1 VKIKADLHIKIFKNQ
16 MKQKETFF
24 TCFVFQ
30 FYFIHLVYSFYIK
43 SGHFIFKSMEYLS
56 DRIKSLSV
64 SQTLAMAQKSRELKA
79 KGIDIISLSLGEPD
93 FNTPDY
99 IKEAAKKAID
109 DNYSKYPPVPGYND
123 LREAISRKFKEENGL
138 TYSPDQIIVSAG
150 GKHSIINVILSIIN
164 PGDEVI
170 ILAPYWVSYYDQ
182 VLLAGGKPVIV
193 TAAIENDFK
202 IRPEQLETAIT
213 SKTRLI
219 IFNSPSNPTGMV
231 YDRNEMEKIARI
243 VQKHEGLFIM
253 SDEIYE
259 HIIFSGEHVS
269 MASFDFIYDRVI
281 TVNGVSKGYAMTGW
295 RIGYIGAPLWIVK
308 ACDKLQG
315 QFTSGVCSIAQR
327 AALAAIQ
334 GKNDSKQIMK
344 EAFHRRRDLIC
355 SLLKEI
361 KGLKVPVP
369 EGAFYVM
376 PDISYFLGKS
386 DGITTIVNSD
396 DLALYLLDKAQ
407 VAVVGGDAFG
417 APDCIRISYATADNL
432 LTEAVKRIK
441 SALERLH

>member
-1 VKIKADLHIKIFKNQ
+1 
-16 MKQKETFF
+16 
-24 TCFVFQ
+24 
-30 FYFIHLVYSFYIK
+30 
-43 SGHFIFKSMEYLS
+43 MEYLS

-109 DNYSKYPPVPGYND
+109 DNYSRYSPVPGYND
-123 LREAISRKFKEENGL
+123 LREAISKKFKEENGIN
-138 TYSPDQIIVSAG
+138 YSPDQIIVSAG
-150 GKHSIINVILSIIN
+150 GKHSLINVILSIIN

-182 VLLAGGKPVIV
+182 IILAGGKPVV
-193 TAAIENDFK
+193 VEATLENDFK
-202 IRPEQLETAIT
+202 IRPEKLEAAIT
-213 SKTRLI
+213 DKTRLI

-231 YDRNEMEKIARI
+231 YARNEMEKIARI
-243 VQKHEGLFIM
+243 VEKHEGLFIM

-259 HIIFSGEHVS
+259 HIIFTGEHVS
-269 MASFDFIYDRVI
+269 MASFDFIYDKVI

-295 RIGYIGAPLWIVK
+295 RIGYIGAPLWIAK

-334 GKNDSKQIMK
+334 GKGDSRQVMK
-344 EAFHRRRDLIC
+344 EAFLRRRDLIC
-355 SLLKEI
+355 GLLKEI
-361 KGLKVPVP
+361 KGLKMRVPQ
-369 EGAFYVM
+369 GAFYVM
-376 PDISYFLGKS
+376 PDISFYLGKS
-386 DGITTIVNSD
+386 DGETKIVNSEN
-396 DLALYLLDKAQ
+396 LALYLLDKAQ

-417 APDCIRISYATADNL
+417 APDCIRLSYATADNL
-432 LTEAVKRIK
+432 LVEAARRIK
-441 SALERLH
+441 SALERLK

>member
-1 VKIKADLHIKIFKNQ
+1 
-16 MKQKETFF
+16 
-24 TCFVFQ
+24 
-30 FYFIHLVYSFYIK
+30 
-43 SGHFIFKSMEYLS
+43 MEYLS

-109 DNYSKYPPVPGYND
+109 DNFSKYPPVPGYTD
-123 LREAISRKFKEENGL
+123 LREAISKKFRDENNII
-138 TYSPDQIIVSAG
+138 YSPEQIIVSAG
-150 GKHSIINVILSIIN
+150 GKHSLINVILSIVN

-182 VLLAGGKPVIV
+182 IIIAGGKPVVIE
-193 TAAIENDFK
+193 AKLENDFK
-202 IRPEQLETAIT
+202 IRPEQLEAAIT
-213 SKTRLI
+213 GKTRLI

-231 YDRNEMEKIARI
+231 YDRSEMEKIAR
-243 VQKHEGLFIM
+243 VVAKHEGLFII

-259 HIIFSGEHVS
+259 HIIFTGEHVS
-269 MASFDFIYDRVI
+269 MASFDFITDRVI

-295 RIGYIGAPLWIVK
+295 RIGYIGAPLWIAK
-308 ACDKLQG
+308 ACNKLQG

-334 GKNDSKQIMK
+334 GSGESQKMMR
-344 EAFHRRRDLIC
+344 EAFLRRRNLIC
-355 SLLKEI
+355 GLLKEV
-361 KGLKVPVP
+361 KGLKVRVP
-369 EGAFYVM
+369 QGAFYVM
-376 PDISYFLGKS
+376 PDISYYLGKS
-386 DGITTIVNSD
+386 DGETKILNSD

-407 VAVVGGDAFG
+407 VATVGGDAFG
-417 APDCIRISYATADNL
+417 APDCLRISYATSDEL
-432 LTEAVKRIK
+432 LIEAVKRIK
-441 SALERLH
+441 TALEKLK

>member
-1 VKIKADLHIKIFKNQ
+1 
-16 MKQKETFF
+16 
-24 TCFVFQ
+24 
-30 FYFIHLVYSFYIK
+30 
-43 SGHFIFKSMEYLS
+43 MEYLS

-79 KGIDIISLSLGEPD
+79 KGFDIISLSLGEPD

-109 DNYSKYPPVPGYND
+109 DNYSKYPPVPGYAD
-123 LREAISRKFKEENGL
+123 FREAISLKFKKENGIN
-138 TYSPDQIIVSAG
+138 YSPEQIVVSAG
-150 GKHSIINVILSIIN
+150 AKHSLINVILSIVN

-182 VLLAGGKPVIV
+182 IIFAEGKPVVIEGKL
-193 TAAIENDFK
+193 ENDFK
-202 IRPEQLETAIT
+202 IKPEQLESAIT

-231 YDRNEMEKIARI
+231 YNRNEMEKIARI
-243 VQKHEGLFIM
+243 IEKHEGLFII

-259 HIIFSGEHVS
+259 HIIFEGEHVS

-295 RIGYIGAPLWIVK
+295 RIGYIGAPLWIAK
-308 ACDKLQG
+308 ACNKLQG

-334 GKNDSKQIMK
+334 GTGESQKKMK
-344 EAFHRRRDLIC
+344 EAFLRRRNLIC
-355 SLLKEI
+355 GLLKEI
-361 KGLKVPVP
+361 KGMKVNIPQ
-369 EGAFYVM
+369 GAFYVM
-376 PDISYFLGKS
+376 PDISYFLGKT
-386 DGITTIVNSD
+386 DGVTKINNSD
-396 DLALYLLDKAQ
+396 DFALYLLDKAQ
-407 VAVVGGDAFG
+407 VAIVGGDAFG
-417 APDCIRISYATADNL
+417 APDCFRISYATSDEL
-432 LTEAVKRIK
+432 LIEAVKRIK
-441 SALERLH
+441 GALEKLK

>member
-1 VKIKADLHIKIFKNQ
+1 
-16 MKQKETFF
+16 
-24 TCFVFQ
+24 
-30 FYFIHLVYSFYIK
+30 
-43 SGHFIFKSMEYLS
+43 MEYLS
-56 DRIKSLSV
+56 DRIKKLSV

-109 DNYSKYPPVPGYND
+109 DNYSKYPPVPGYPD
-123 LREAISRKFKEENGL
+123 LREAISRKFKTENGL
-138 TYSPDQIIVSAG
+138 NYSQEQIIVSAG
-150 GKHSIINVILSIIN
+150 GKHSLINVILSIVN

-182 VLLAGGKPVIV
+182 IIIAEGKPVIIE
-193 TAAIENDFK
+193 AKLENDFK
-202 IRPEQLETAIT
+202 IRPEQLENAIT
-213 SKTRLI
+213 DKTRLI

-231 YDRNEMEKIARI
+231 YDHAEMEKIARI
-243 VQKHEGLFIM
+243 IEKHEGLFII

-259 HIIFSGEHVS
+259 HIIFEGEHIS

-295 RIGYIGAPLWIVK
+295 RIGYIGAPLWIAK
-308 ACDKLQG
+308 ACNKLQG

-334 GKNDSKQIMK
+334 GTGESQRIMK
-344 EAFHRRRDLIC
+344 EAFLRRRNLIC
-355 SLLKEI
+355 DLLKEV
-361 KGLKVPVP
+361 KGLKIRIPQ
-369 EGAFYVM
+369 GAFYVM
-376 PDISYFLGKS
+376 PDISYYLGKS
-386 DGITTIVNSD
+386 DGEIKITTSD

-407 VAVVGGDAFG
+407 VATVGGDAFG
-417 APDCIRISYATADNL
+417 APDCLRISYATSDDL
-432 LTEAVKRIK
+432 LVEAVKRIK
-441 SALERLH
+441 GALEKLK